1 MNELDADPDDDVSCN
16 VIDDTVVTSL
26 TAAAS
31 VNAGHDALNDDVMTS

>member
-26 TAAAS
+26 TAASA
-31 VNAGHDALNDDVMTS
+31 NAGDDAMNDDVMTS